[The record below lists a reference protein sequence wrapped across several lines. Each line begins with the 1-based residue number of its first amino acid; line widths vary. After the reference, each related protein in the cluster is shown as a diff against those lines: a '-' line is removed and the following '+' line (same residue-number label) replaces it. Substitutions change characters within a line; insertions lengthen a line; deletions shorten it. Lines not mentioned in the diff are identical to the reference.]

1 MGDELRSAE
10 LSRSIMLRRVR
21 VLPVQFSEHTQVPEW
36 MMAHWSRALAE
47 PQIIF
52 GTPTTGWTPKEKQ
65 GGRPLVSLPLRQ
77 CETLSAGRS
86 ELERPSFGV
95 ETFHALSVASSPIL
109 GVCAPRRL
117 PLPRKTDT
125 TQTCPDL
132 AERARARY
140 DTRWTSARSSRS
152 AGRRHGTVR
161 TSGARSARSRC
172 SNS

>member
-77 CETLSAGRS
+77 RETLDALRS

-109 GVCAPRRL
+109 GVCAAAKAAPTLKNRYH
-117 PLPRKTDT
+117 PDLPR
-125 TQTCPDL
+125 L

-140 DTRWTSARSSRS
+140 DPRWTSARSSRS

-161 TSGARSARSRC
+161 TSGARSSPSRC